1 MNHSAI
7 NTRTDDFLLEIPN
20 DTKLL
25 HTVGTLNELSK
36 GLEDQPEYQ
45 QAISEA
51 VSIIDL
57 ISRYREQVENS
68 RQ

>member
-1 MNHSAI
+1 MN
-7 NTRTDDFLLEIPN
+7 NTISKTSTEDFLLEVPN

-36 GLEDQPEYQ
+36 GLEGRPEYQ

-51 VSIIDL
+51 IALVDLVS
-57 ISRYREQVENS
+57 SYRINVSE
-68 RQ
+68 